1 MNEAGSFAAQGD
13 FEPIDGVDGWITS
26 GRAAHDDYV
35 RVWSKAHV
43 HEVVSNLVGQIK

>member
-1 MNEAGSFAAQGD
+1 VDKAGGFAAQGD
-13 FEPIDGVDGWITS
+13 FESIDGVNGWITS
-26 GRAAHDDYV
+26 GRAAHDDYA